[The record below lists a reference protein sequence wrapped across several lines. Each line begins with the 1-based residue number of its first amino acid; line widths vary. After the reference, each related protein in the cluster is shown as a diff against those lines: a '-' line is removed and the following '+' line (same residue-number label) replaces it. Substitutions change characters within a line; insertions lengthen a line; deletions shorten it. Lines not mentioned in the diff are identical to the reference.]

1 MIRSKNIPDK
11 ATHWSVLAFRR
22 CQSHMPDRAYFALL
36 AVIILLSLLVSYNA
50 SPTVHV
56 LLQGEIAHTDIMA
69 DRTLFFEDTVATRI
83 KQEEAR
89 RNQPLLTELV
99 ATPMEDLHRS
109 VVELFINV
117 DRADTE
123 EAEASLKEAVRRG
136 TEVEITPEI
145 LQALRSVMLR
155 QITLEHLVP
164 FLQGRLELGV
174 LPHMEAAVSYKGGLV
189 VQSGKAGAMS
199 SSRRQIDSFIDL
211 DILTNMLRT
220 QLSTVP
226 VSSES
231 REALG
236 QLLMAYTKPT
246 LVPDFG
252 ATLERADMVAA
263 AVSPVMH
270 RVDKGEIIVR
280 QGEKVSHDQQ
290 LKIQTLWAKTASHV
304 NWGGFAGA
312 VMLGTLLSSG
322 LLFSPSG
329 KKGSA
334 LAGKDFIF
342 IATLVFVFSLVAKGM
357 FELGSSLQEVYPA
370 FSVEYLA
377 YAMPVVGA
385 SSIAALIFSARRYLV
400 TGLLLAFF
408 CTLIFKGGN
417 GLFLFYFLSAMW
429 GTWVTARTQSRQEVV
444 WSFFPILFGLGAL
457 WLGCALLEQ
466 TSMQGIPVEA
476 VSVLGGATLSVILT
490 IALAPIVE
498 MIFGYTTRFRLM
510 ELLNL
515 EQPLL
520 RDLMLNAPGT
530 YHHSLIVSN
539 MVEAGAN
546 AIGAYSLLCK
556 VAALYHDVGKID
568 KAQYYIEN
576 QFTDSNPHD
585 SLTPS
590 MSALILV
597 SHVKRGVE
605 LANQHRLGKEVVDIV
620 GQHHGN
626 GLIRFFYHKALKQ
639 PGGVP
644 PKMEDFCYPGP
655 KPQSRE
661 AALVMLADVVEASSR
676 TLEDPNPTKLR
687 QHIDTI
693 IKAFYA
699 DGQLDE
705 ADLTFKDLD
714 VLADS
719 FQQVL
724 RGIFH
729 QRIVY
734 PEKLVKNAPPAMPQN
749 GSLQKE
755 EGSSFLAESPSTLG
769 Q

>member
-1 MIRSKNIPDK
+1 M
-11 ATHWSVLAFRR
+11 LFRR
-22 CQSHMPDRAYFALL
+22 CQSHMPDRAYFALFL
-36 AVIILLSLLVSYNA
+36 VIVVLSLLASYNA

-69 DRTLFFEDTVATRI
+69 DRTLLFEDTVATRI

-89 RNQPLLTELV
+89 RNQPLLADLV
-99 ATPMEDLHRS
+99 ASPMDDLHRS
-109 VVELFINV
+109 VVELFIAV
-117 DRADTE
+117 DQADTE
-123 EAEASLKEAVRRG
+123 EAAATLKENVRRG
-136 TEVEITPEI
+136 TGVELTPEM
-145 LQALRSVMLR
+145 LNSLHSVTLR
-155 QITLEHLVP
+155 QVTLEHLVP
-164 FLQGRLELGV
+164 FLQERLELGI
-174 LPHMEAAVSYKGGLV
+174 LPRMDNSASYKGGLV
-189 VQSGKAGAMS
+189 VQNGKAGALA
-199 SSRRQIDSFIDL
+199 SRRQIDSFIDMDL
-211 DILTNMLRT
+211 LANMLRA
-220 QLSTVP
+220 QLGAVP
-226 VSSES
+226 VDLAS

-236 QLLMAYTKPT
+236 QLLLAYTKPT
-246 LVPDFG
+246 LVPNFG

-304 NWGGFAGA
+304 NWGLFAGA
-312 VMLGTLLSSG
+312 VMLGTLLSTG

-329 KKGSA
+329 KRGSI

-342 IATLVFVFSLVAKGM
+342 IASLVLVFSLMAKGM
-357 FELGSSLQEVYPA
+357 FELGTSLQGVHPA
-370 FSVEYLA
+370 FSAEYLA
-377 YAMPVVGA
+377 FAMPVAGA

-408 CTLIFKGGN
+408 CTLMFKGGN

-429 GTWVTARTQSRQEVV
+429 GTWVTARTQSRQDVV
-444 WSFFPILFGLGAL
+444 WSFFPIFFGLGAL

-466 TSMQGIPVEA
+466 TSMQGIPPEA
-476 VSVLGGATLSVILT
+476 MSVLGGAALSIILT
-490 IALAPIVE
+490 IALAPVVE

-520 RDLMLNAPGT
+520 RELMLNSPGT

-546 AIGAYSLLCK
+546 AIGAFSLLCK

-585 SLTPS
+585 TLTPS

-597 SHVKRGVE
+597 SHVKRGVD
-605 LANQHRLGKEVVDIV
+605 LATQHRLGKEVIDIV

-639 PGGVP
+639 PNGVP

-676 TLEDPNPTKLR
+676 TLTDPNPTKLR

-714 VLADS
+714 LLADS
-719 FQQVL
+719 FQRVL

-734 PEKLVKNAPPAMPQN
+734 PEKLAKNAPVMPKN
-749 GSLQKE
+749 DLPKKE
-755 EGSSFLAESPSTLG
+755 EDASFLAESPSAVT